1 MKAGKQWRDR
11 HAQLKNLENDLQA
24 AVRTRQYKPSSAF
37 QTSVDENNN
46 EQELEE
52 LSDLL
57 YSTRQLIIKF
67 ESTFE
72 VD

>member
-24 AVRTRQYKPSSAF
+24 AVRTRQYKPASAF
-37 QTSVDENNN
+37 QTSVDESQN
-46 EQELEE
+46 EQELDE